1 MKALSLM
8 FLRAGTGLLLILWGL
23 VRLFSPSSG
32 AGVSTKYYGG
42 MGADETIQLVWGG
55 ALVLV
60 GLLTVLGLLR
70 RYAYPAQAV
79 ILITGALSIWKYL
92 LDPLGIWLLNQETSQ
107 ILFFPSL
114 TLAAATLV
122 LIAFRDEDS
131 WSIDAARERR

>member
-1 MKALSLM
+1 MKAPSLLL
-8 FLRAGTGLLLILWGL
+8 LRTGTGLLLILWGL

-32 AGVSTKYYGG
+32 AGVSTKYYRGL
-42 MGADETIQLVWGG
+42 GADETIQLVWGG
-55 ALVLV
+55 ALVVV
-60 GLLTVLGLLR
+60 GVLTVLGLLR
-70 RYAYPAQAV
+70 RFAYPAQAV

-92 LDPLGIWLLNQETSQ
+92 LDPLGLWLLDRESSQ

-131 WSIDAARERR
+131 LSLDSLRERR